1 MGNDA
6 LQEILKRIEELG
18 RENAA
23 LRATSQA
30 ALHIPDATVPYRLIF
45 EASVLPRLLID
56 ADTGTILDAND
67 SAATFY
73 GVDRD
78 VLLRTPITDI
88 DTDIGQL
95 VPRSLQFS
103 IPRRRTKHI
112 LPCGDVRSV
121 EVTSSAVRLPGRT
134 LVQWDVTETSQETVS
149 RGVQHRIDQSY
160 RHIVETAA
168 DLIYRTDIRGYF
180 LLANPAFLRHFGCSA
195 DELRSFHYSDL
206 VRSDY
211 QYTVQTFYINQ
222 AMRRLP
228 NTYLEFPI
236 RSRDGR
242 ETWVGQNVQLLRE
255 GRHVL
260 GFQGVARDI
269 SERKRLEQP
278 LADHIAYMHR
288 RNQKLT
294 RRLRRL
300 RSANTTLE
308 DLALTDHLTGL
319 FNHRAFQEELEH
331 AFQYAV
337 GQNVPLSLLLIDLDG
352 FKQVN
357 DTRGHQAGDG
367 ILQAVGA
374 LLNERVRGS
383 DVVARY
389 GGEEFAVIL
398 PGTDQAGALAQAER
412 FRRMIESTFDGD
424 HITAS
429 FGASSIEYDVTDRRM
444 LVRQADA
451 ALYAAKK
458 SGRNCVRH
466 YGLLD
471 PQLRSGMFAVVSLQP
486 AAEGRAEYPE
496 NS

>member
-30 ALHIPDATVPYRLIF
+30 ALHIPDANVPYRLIF

-56 ADTGTILDAND
+56 AESGSILDVND
-67 SAATFY
+67 AAVTFY
-73 GVDRD
+73 GVDREA
-78 VLLRTPITDI
+78 LLRTPVTDI
-88 DTDIGQL
+88 DIEVGQSIVGNSRFT
-95 VPRSLQFS
+95 VPK
-103 IPRRRTKHI
+103 RRTNHV
-112 LPCGDVRSV
+112 LPNGQTKTI
-121 EVTSSAVRLPGRT
+121 EVTASAVRLPGRT
-134 LVQWDVTETSQETVS
+134 VVQWDILETSHEAVP
-149 RGVQHRIDQSY
+149 RGAQHRNDQTY
-160 RHIVETAA
+160 RQVVETAA

-180 LLANPAFLRHFGCSA
+180 ILANPAFLRHFGCSVE
-195 DELRSFHYSDL
+195 ELRSFHYSDL

-211 QYTVQTFYINQ
+211 QYMVQTFYINQ

-236 RSRDGR
+236 RARDGR
-242 ETWVGQNVQLLRE
+242 EAWVGQNVQLLRE
-255 GRHVL
+255 GRHIL

-269 SERKRLEQP
+269 TERKRLEQP

-300 RSANTTLE
+300 RTANNTLE

-337 GQNVPLSLLLIDLDG
+337 AQNLPLSLLLIDLDG

-357 DTRGHQAGDG
+357 DTRGHQAGDS

-383 DVVARY
+383 DLVARY

-398 PGTDQAGALAQAER
+398 PGTDQAGSLAQAER
-412 FRRMIESTFDGD
+412 FRRMIEATFEEDR
-424 HITAS
+424 ITAS

-471 PQLRSGMFAVVSLQP
+471 PQVRSGMFAVVSLQP
-486 AAEGRAEYPE
+486 AAEGRADYGDG
-496 NS
+496 S